1 MDESIMDAVRLME
14 SKQSDKAIALLEN
27 FLPQADA
34 EEKYTIAE
42 LYIQWGFLQE
52 ASTVLEEL
60 LQQFPQEGEL
70 KVMLADAYIELDRDE
85 EAMSLLNEIGEDDP
99 EYIATLIQLADLYQ
113 AQGLFEVAEQKLL
126 TAKQKEPNEPI
137 IDFALA
143 ELMFST
149 GSYTNAILYYEKV
162 LPVTKEIANVSIN
175 DRLAEAYAASGEYEM
190 ALSIYQ
196 DIDSEDSDTL
206 FKYGFTALH
215 AGRKDIAIKAWEHL
229 IEIDMY
235 YHTAYYQ
242 LAKTYESEDMINEA
256 YETAKKGLKVDEF
269 NKELFFL
276 AGSLAHQL
284 NANDESEKW
293 MREAI
298 ALDPDYKE
306 AILFLIELF
315 KTNEDNTGII
325 DLIKEIKNTGASDPV
340 YEWEL
345 ARAYNENESYGDA
358 LNHYD
363 EAYNSLNEDSD
374 FLKEYGYFLME
385 EGRQKTALSV
395 FEKYLS
401 QQPEDIEMEE
411 YINRIKQME
420 ETD

>member
-1 MDESIMDAVRLME
+1 MDEKIMEAVRLME
-14 SKQSDKAIALLEN
+14 SKQSEKAISLLEN
-27 FLPQADA
+27 YLPQADV
-34 EEKYTIAE
+34 EERYTIAE
-42 LYIQWGFLQE
+42 LYIQWGFLKE
-52 ASTVLEEL
+52 ASFILQEL
-60 LQQFPQEGEL
+60 LQQFPKEGEL
-70 KVMLADAYIELDRDE
+70 KVMLADVYVELDRDE
-85 EAMSLLNEIGEDDP
+85 EAMALLNEIGPDDP
-99 EYIATLIQLADLYQ
+99 EYTSTLIQLADLYQ

-126 TAKQKEPNEPI
+126 TAKQHEPNEPI

-149 GSYTNAILYYEKV
+149 GSYTNAIMYYEKV
-162 LPVTKEIANVSIN
+162 LPITKEIANVSIN
-175 DRLAEAYAASGEYEM
+175 DRLAEAYAASGEYEK
-190 ALSIYQ
+190 ALEIYQ

-215 AGRKDIAIKAWEHL
+215 AGRSDIAIKAWEYL

-242 LAKTYESEDMINEA
+242 LAKTYESEDMTDEA
-256 YETAKKGLKVDEF
+256 YQTAKKGLKVDEF

-293 MREAI
+293 IREAI

-315 KTNEDNTGII
+315 KTNDNQAGII
-325 DLIKEIKNTGASDPV
+325 DLLNEIKKIGANDPI

-345 ARAYNENESYGDA
+345 AKAYNENELFDNA
-358 LNHYD
+358 LTHYD

-385 EGRQKTALSV
+385 EGRQQKAVSV
-395 FEKYLS
+395 FEKYLA
-401 QQPEDIEMEE
+401 QQPEDIEIEE
-411 YINRIKQME
+411 YISRIKQME
-420 ETD
+420 GTD